1 MVLFQLNSENVA
13 YHSSEDQKLDQYIS
27 SGKPVLLFVTR
38 PGCIFCEQLEPTLK
52 EIREMAA
59 STSNDDSGGSD
70 ELAVAHIFSEYLE
83 GTTLMKKK
91 PLTIEGVPTIVVVQ
105 PNYEGYKEFQSSRTK
120 EELVAFFQQHNQS
133 SSVGGRRRHSSK
145 GMKGGSRRTCRV
157 RGRGRGRKSKTRKS
171 STKYTK

>member
-13 YHSSEDQKLDQYIS
+13 DHSSEDQKLDQYIS

-59 STSNDDSGGSD
+59 STDVGD

-133 SSVGGRRRHSSK
+133 SSVGGRRRHNSK
-145 GMKGGSRRTCRV
+145 GMKGGSRRTYRV
-157 RGRGRGRKSKTRKS
+157 RGRGRGRGRKSKTRKS